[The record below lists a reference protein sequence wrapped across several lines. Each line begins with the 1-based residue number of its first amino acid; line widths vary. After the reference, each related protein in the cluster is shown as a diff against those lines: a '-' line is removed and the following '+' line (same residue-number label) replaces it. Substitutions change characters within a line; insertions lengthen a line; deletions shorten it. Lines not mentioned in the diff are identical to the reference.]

1 MVAVLSGTPLAVVG
15 DEDATVSQAPTRTES
30 GRPALRLVHSV
41 SGGHAAACSVPV
53 GTAAVSRV
61 PARRIP
67 ARRAPVRLTRRGR
80 LVVASMSA
88 LAIGVLSVVLATA
101 AQATHGG
108 PASPGRYVTKVLVRP
123 GQSLWTLAETYDP
136 NADPRVI
143 SAQIQQLN
151 SMTSDQ
157 LRPGQVLWVP
167 RG

>member
-1 MVAVLSGTPLAVVG
+1 MLGS
-15 DEDATVSQAPTRTES
+15 
-30 GRPALRLVHSV
+30 
-41 SGGHAAACSVPV
+41 
-53 GTAAVSRV
+53 
-61 PARRIP
+61 
-67 ARRAPVRLTRRGR
+67 
-80 LVVASMSA
+80 
-88 LAIGVLSVVLATA
+88 
-101 AQATHGG
+101 
-108 PASPGRYVTKVLVRP
+108 ASPGRYVTKVLVRP

>member
-1 MVAVLSGTPLAVVG
+1 MVAVLSGTPLAAVSDAPTVVP
-15 DEDATVSQAPTRTES
+15 QAPVRTDS
-30 GRPALRLVHSV
+30 GR
-41 SGGHAAACSVPV
+41 
-53 GTAAVSRV
+53 T
-61 PARRIP
+61 
-67 ARRAPVRLTRRGR
+67 PVRLTRRGR
-80 LVVASMSA
+80 IVVASMSA
-88 LAIGVLSVVLATA
+88 LVIGVLSVVLATA

-108 PASPGRYVTKVLVRP
+108 SASPGRYVTKVLVRP
-123 GQSLWTLAETYDP
+123 GQSLWSLAETYDP

>member
-1 MVAVLSGTPLAVVG
+1 MVAVLSGIPLAAVSDALAVVPQ
-15 DEDATVSQAPTRTES
+15 APVRTVSSRT
-30 GRPALRLVHSV
+30 
-41 SGGHAAACSVPV
+41 
-53 GTAAVSRV
+53 
-61 PARRIP
+61 
-67 ARRAPVRLTRRGR
+67 PVRLTRRGR
-80 LVVASMSA
+80 IVVASMSA
-88 LAIGVLSVVLATA
+88 LVIGLLSVVLATA

-108 PASPGRYVTKVLVRP
+108 SATPGRYVTKVLVRP
-123 GQSLWTLAETYDP
+123 GQNLWSLAEAYDP